1 MADSGASDGWPTES
15 SSYVIREDIG
25 QVCGIIYMAL
35 ARAGGVLAGST
46 SCRAEL
52 ATPEHCTPCH
62 LAHAGQP
69 TRPPLLT
76 RPLPGLLLAA

>member
-25 QVCGIIYMAL
+25 QVCGINYAAL
-35 ARAGGVLAGST
+35 ALAGDALAGST

-52 ATPEHCTPCH
+52 AALEHCTLCH
-62 LAHAGQP
+62 LARAGRSM
-69 TRPPLLT
+69 RPPLLT
-76 RPLPGLLLAA
+76 RPQPA